1 MRREYL
7 LVLKKL
13 KLKKSS
19 QNRNKHMQS
28 FKVWCV
34 YIFRII
40 FRISFTIRK
49 SKKDD
54 LVRQVPSGF
63 II

>member
-1 MRREYL
+1 MVFSLTMKQYCLDLVMRREYL

-28 FKVWCV
+28 FKGWCV
-34 YIFRII
+34 YIS
-40 FRISFTIRK
+40 SFSESVSQEKEKR
-49 SKKDD
+49 
-54 LVRQVPSGF
+54 
-63 II
+63 